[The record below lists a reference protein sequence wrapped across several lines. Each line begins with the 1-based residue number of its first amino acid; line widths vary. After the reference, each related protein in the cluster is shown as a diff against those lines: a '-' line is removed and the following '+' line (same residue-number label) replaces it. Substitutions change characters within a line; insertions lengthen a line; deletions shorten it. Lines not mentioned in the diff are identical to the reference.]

1 MKTAQ
6 LLTALALVLFS
17 TLAWAEGATSP
28 PASRMQKHAML
39 NFQIKRPDA
48 SGYVVQAACT
58 GKNTCCCRVGSQIY
72 CSTPSDCSRAGG
84 ACSAGCN

>member
-1 MKTAQ
+1 MKVAQ

-17 TLAWAEGATSP
+17 TSAWAEATSP
-28 PASRMQKHAML
+28 QASHMQNYTML

-48 SGYVVQAACT
+48 SGYVVKAACT
-58 GKNTCCCRVGSQIY
+58 GKNTCCCRAGSQIY
-72 CSTPSDCSRAGG
+72 CSTPSECSRAGG